1 MPVELRG
8 RIAFAS
14 GKSGDYDLW
23 TLDLEDGAYRQLTAT
38 HSWNDKPAWSPDGGW
53 ISYTSNVGGFSE
65 IYRVASEGGE
75 PEQITSTGR
84 WCDCPAYSPDGA
96 TIAYVSNVAGNNDV
110 WLMDADGRNPR
121 RITTYEGS
129 DGHVCWTPDG
139 GSLIWSSDRDLGD
152 ADLWQVELDSGVKTQ
167 LTGAYGADID
177 PSVSPDGRFVA
188 FVSNRAYRLDPEN
201 LHRDRDKDIYLQ
213 ELASGEC
220 VRLTESQGADAAPTW
235 SPDGDMILYTAGDD
249 HSSGRLRL
257 LNVGEV
263 IAAMDAGDRR
273 EIERA
278 GDRVRTERL
287 DYDRAPLENDV
298 NAVRHATFIT
308 AWLPNRMLE
317 GCYPPNYFGH
327 ERNPAWFAPTQAT
340 TGAGAASHESDAVH

>member
-1 MPVELRG
+1 MSAELRG

-23 TLDLEDGAYRQLTAT
+23 TLDLEDGAYRQLTTT
-38 HSWNDKPAWSPDGGW
+38 HAWNDKPAWSPDGEW
-53 ISYTSNVGGFSE
+53 IAYTCNVSGFSD
-65 IYRVASEGGE
+65 IYRIPSQGGE
-75 PEQITSTGR
+75 PEPITSTGR
-84 WCDCPAYSPDGA
+84 WCDCPAYSPDGS
-96 TIAYVSNVAGNNDV
+96 TIAYISNVAGNNDV

-139 GSLIWSSDRDLGD
+139 GSLIWSSDRDMGD
-152 ADLWQVELDSGVKTQ
+152 ADLWQVDLNNNEKTQ

-177 PSVSPDGRFVA
+177 PQVSPDGRFVA

-201 LHRDRDKDIYLQ
+201 IFHDRDKDIYLQ

-235 SPDGDMILYTAGDD
+235 SPDGDMILYTAGDH

-257 LNVGEV
+257 LDVGEV
-263 IAAMDAGDRR
+263 LAAMDTGDRR
-273 EIERA
+273 QIERA
-278 GDRVRTERL
+278 ADRVRTERL
-287 DYDRAPLENDV
+287 DYDRTPLEDDI
-298 NAVRHATFIT
+298 HAERRTTFIT

-317 GCYPPNYFGH
+317 GCYPPNYFGQ
-327 ERNPAWFAPTQAT
+327 ERNPAWYAPVASA
-340 TGAGAASHESDAVH
+340 TGADSGSRRSDAVR